1 MKHDRK
7 AYKRLL
13 GLLLFCLV
21 LCLGIAPALGQEK
34 GGKTEPGDSQAKPA
48 YITMNFKDVDLQ
60 VFIKF
65 ISELT
70 GKNFLIDPGVKGTV
84 TIISPQKVTVDEVYK
99 VFLSVLEVNG
109 FTVLEAGQ
117 VSKIIPTAAAKTKAI
132 ETFLEKKLR
141 TPEDKIVTQMVPLTH
156 ADALNLARLLA
167 SLVEKTGL
175 LVPYAETNTLIVI
188 DTLSNINRLVRIITE
203 LDVPGDEE
211 IWVTQLKYAKAADL
225 AKNLATLFQERRGAA
240 AGAGQ
245 QAGLVRADLKIL
257 PDDRTNSLV
266 VLAGPNPMAK
276 IRLLVDKLDQRQ
288 ARPRENIHIYSLQ
301 NAVAENLAK
310 VLMEIPG
317 KGTKDEKA
325 KAAPVSKDVQIS
337 ADKATN
343 TLVIIAEPEEYAIL
357 QAVIKK
363 LDEPRPLVYVEAL
376 IMEVSASKALDLGV
390 EWRVGNTYDGGYGAD
405 KSGGVW
411 FGGSRGGDTPIAD
424 AIATGAIAGLP
435 AGFAAGVIGKGITLG
450 SITFPT
456 IAAFVRA
463 VKTDS
468 DFNVISTPQI
478 LTLDNEEASI
488 EVGQNI
494 PFVTQVVEQ
503 SQTLDRPIQ
512 NFQYKD
518 VGVTLKVTPQINED
532 GFIRLKVE
540 ESVKAVI
547 SQTALQGSVLAPT
560 TTYRTA
566 KTSIM
571 VKDGETAVIGG
582 LIEARLDRGKTQTP
596 CLGDIPA
603 FGWLFKTTNDRDEKT
618 NLMVFMTPRVVRGVE
633 DTKKIYDQKKGYMDK
648 EAERA
653 LKAQE
658 EEVIR
663 KKAFEGDWGF
673 GTQEDK
679 SQ

>member
-1 MKHDRK
+1 MRHDT
-7 AYKRLL
+7 KRHKSFL
-13 GLLLFCLV
+13 GLLLLAV
-21 LCLGIAPALGQEK
+21 TLGICLAPAMGQEK
-34 GGKTEPGDSQAKPA
+34 GPKTEPNNNQAKPA

-60 VFIKF
+60 VFVKF

-70 GKNFLIDPGVKGTV
+70 GKNFLIDPNVKGTV
-84 TIISPQKVTVDEVYK
+84 TIISPQKVTVEEVYK
-99 VFLSVLEVNG
+99 VFQSVLEVNG
-109 FTVLEAGQ
+109 FTLIEAGQ
-117 VSKIIPTAAAKTKAI
+117 VSKIVPTAAAKTKAT
-132 ETFLEKKLR
+132 ETFLDKKIR
-141 TPEDKIVTQMVPLTH
+141 TSEDKIVTQLVPLKY
-156 ADALNLARLLA
+156 AEAANLAKVLA

-175 LVPYAETNTLIVI
+175 LVPYAETNTIIVI
-188 DTLSNINRLVRIITE
+188 DTVSNINRLVRIVTE
-203 LDVPGDEE
+203 LDVPGEEE
-211 IWVTQLKYAKAADL
+211 IWVTQLRYAKADDL
-225 AKNLATLFQERRGAA
+225 SKKLATLFQERRGAA
-240 AGAGQ
+240 SGAAQ

-257 PDDRTNSLV
+257 PDERTNSLV
-266 VLAGPNPMAK
+266 VLASPNAMAK
-276 IRLLVDKLDQRQ
+276 IKILVEKLDQKQ
-288 ARPRENIHIYSLQ
+288 VRPRENIHIYSLQ

-357 QAVIKK
+357 EEVIRR

-376 IMEVSASKALDLGV
+376 IMEVSASKSLDLGV
-390 EWRVGNTYDGGYGAD
+390 EWRIGNEYDGGFGAG
-405 KSGGVW
+405 KPGGVW
-411 FGGSRGGDTPIAD
+411 IAGSKGGDASDAD
-424 AIATGAIAGLP
+424 SFASKGTLP
-435 AGFAAGVIGKGITLG
+435 AGFAVGVIGKGITLG
-450 SITFPT
+450 SITFPG

-494 PFVTQVVEQ
+494 PFVTQVVET
-503 SQTLDRPIQ
+503 SQTTDRPIQ

-566 KTSIM
+566 KTSIS

-596 CLGDIPA
+596 CLGNVPGL
-603 FGWLFKTTNDRDEKT
+603 GWLFKTTNDRDEKT
-618 NLMVFMTPRVVRGVE
+618 NLMVFMTPRVARGAQ

-658 EEVIR
+658 EEILR
-663 KKAFEGDWGF
+663 RKAFEGNWGF
-673 GTQEDK
+673 GKEDK
-679 SQ
+679 TQ